1 MSSWDFWIY
10 GYLQLKSLILL
21 KIITAPIFDNIATD
35 PTIFGA
41 GLFTF
46 TLPTSSSMQ
55 MLKSHIGTANINDP
69 EGIINAS
76 LWSVLSR

>member
-1 MSSWDFWIY
+1 MKD
-10 GYLQLKSLILL
+10 L
-21 KIITAPIFDNIATD
+21 KIPIFDNIATD

-55 MLKSHIGTANINDP
+55 MLKSHIGTGVMAANDTT
-69 EGIINAS
+69 
-76 LWSVLSR
+76 VLCRSGPMNWKYLFK